1 MVPRSRD
8 LSAEQIAIQEKRKAK
23 KQKQTHPTPP
33 QVDDRGKIV
42 ERAWLECSEIDGTRE
57 AFRVKLLTWNLLAQ
71 CLVRRELFPVSDCL
85 KAAQREHMIY
95 RELLSQGADILCLQ
109 EVDRLEKVFH
119 VLDAASYS
127 HHYAAGPKKKHG
139 CLIAF
144 KSSLYSKIGDRKVE
158 YDNEEVRDDIE
169 GAGRKGASFRTKNIG
184 SIVALKSTT
193 DENRGVIVATT
204 HLFWHPRYTYERA
217 RQAGILRREVLKFRE
232 ERGLQKWPC
241 IVAGDFNFAPDDTAY
256 SLLVGDPLLP
266 AQIELIINSH
276 VVHATIDPTV
286 LSVKETSE
294 EDEASDPDK
303 VITNARSAT
312 PADGLLSPSE
322 LIALFALHKPVLSA
336 YDRGLRNIRRSS
348 ATSTVATFGDRITLD
363 PKRLGA
369 HEPEWTSYTHY
380 WKTVLDYI
388 FIIDPEEG
396 SSLITGLLSPHRTAD
411 LDPGI
416 PRKGICGSDHVSL
429 CAQIEFVPHHD
440 LES

>member
-1 MVPRSRD
+1 MTPRSPE
-8 LSAEQIAIQEKRKAK
+8 LSAEQIAIQERRKAK
-23 KQKQTHPTPP
+23 KQKQTHLTP

-42 ERAWLECSEIDGTRE
+42 ERAWMKCSEGDDTHEG
-57 AFRVKLLTWNLLAQ
+57 FRVKLLTWNLLAQ

-85 KAAQREHMIY
+85 KVAQREHMIY
-95 RELLSQGADILCLQ
+95 RELMSQDADILCLQ
-109 EVDRLEKVFH
+109 EVDRLEKVLP

-144 KSSLYSKIGDRKVE
+144 KTSLYSKVGDRKVE
-158 YDNEEVRDDIE
+158 YDHEEVRDDVE
-169 GAGRKGASFRTKNIG
+169 GIGRKGASFRTKNIG

-193 DENRGVIVATT
+193 DENRGVVVATT

-217 RQAGILRREVLKFRE
+217 RQAGILKREVLKFRT
-232 ERGLQKWPC
+232 ERALQKWPC
-241 IVAGDFNFAPDDTAY
+241 IIAGDFNFAPDDAAY

-266 AQIELIINSH
+266 AQKEMITNSH
-276 VVHATIDPTV
+276 VVHATIDPIVSPT
-286 LSVKETSE
+286 KDATE
-294 EDEASDPDK
+294 EDEALDPDK

-322 LIALFALHKPVLSA
+322 LISLFALHKPLLSA
-336 YDRGLRNIRRSS
+336 YDQGLRNIRRSS
-348 ATSTVATFGDRITLD
+348 TSSTFATFGDRITPD
-363 PKRLGA
+363 PMRLGA
-369 HEPEWTSYTHY
+369 HEPKWTSYTHY

-388 FIIDPEEG
+388 FIIEPEEG
-396 SSLITGLLSPHRTAD
+396 RSLITELLSPHRTAD

-429 CAQIEFVPHHD
+429 CAQIEFVPT
-440 LES
+440 